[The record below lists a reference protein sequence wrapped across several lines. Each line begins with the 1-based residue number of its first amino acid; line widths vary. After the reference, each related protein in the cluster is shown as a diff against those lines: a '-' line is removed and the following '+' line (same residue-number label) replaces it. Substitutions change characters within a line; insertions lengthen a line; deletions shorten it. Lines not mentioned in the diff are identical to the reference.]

1 MIKIVGRLIYDKTK
15 IIGWAILFIYAIS
28 LLIIFNFKLLE
39 NWDEE
44 KLLVNIFAVYTLVM
58 PSVAWYLIKK

>member
-1 MIKIVGRLIYDKTK
+1 MIKQK

-58 PSVAWYLIKK
+58 P